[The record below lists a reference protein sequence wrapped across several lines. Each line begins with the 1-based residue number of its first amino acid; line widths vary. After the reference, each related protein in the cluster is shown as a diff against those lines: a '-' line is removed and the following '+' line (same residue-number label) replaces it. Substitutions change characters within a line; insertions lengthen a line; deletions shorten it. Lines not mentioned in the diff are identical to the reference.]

1 MQPHHTRLKVGC
13 RSAVASAP
21 QKWWA
26 REDLHLQ
33 GSQILDLWGLLF
45 PLNHSPGNWCSQPE
59 SHRQPQPSEGCALII
74 ELQERKN
81 GASRRCCP
89 GATFLQRKPAGCRK
103 EAKWS
108 QSPVLPWTQRAYE
121 TCLSAGST
129 AENWSPHPEWTS
141 QVLQVGCPKKGSSLR
156 ETQCTELPPIPME
169 RIAEN
174 ALRAMRLASMT
185 ALNLF
190 SLQPCQQTPSGFFA
204 PK

>member
-26 REDLHLQ
+26 REVLHLQ

-45 PLNHSPGNWCSQPE
+45 PLNHSPRNWCSQPE

-81 GASRRCCP
+81 GASCRCRP
-89 GATFLQRKPAGCRK
+89 GATFLQRKSAGCRK

-129 AENWSPHPEWTS
+129 AFELWKWSPHPELHQAGLLTEQAHRS
-141 QVLQVGCPKKGSSLR
+141 KCFGGNEDGRR
-156 ETQCTELPPIPME
+156 ETTCTSK
-169 RIAEN
+169 A
-174 ALRAMRLASMT
+174 AW
-185 ALNLF
+185 F
-190 SLQPCQQTPSGFFA
+190 
-204 PK
+204 